1 MSRMGPR
8 SSIALAGAGMAVLT
22 CAAVLAAPAAARA
35 ETLGDFARVR
45 ARAFGYDPAAS
56 LAGPVLAGGSV
67 VWGRLLPD
75 GAWQIESGG
84 ARGPV
89 RALAL
94 STSAGGYHTVTQL
107 AASASRVIWLDNG
120 FDVIN
125 AHDNVIRTLRYQVR
139 AVPLAGGRVRTA
151 LDCAAEPGCDP
162 RSGVSAWLEGDTL
175 AYALFGSFTEPA
187 TIALRPLSGGPAP
200 APGRIPAGSS
210 VVAAAGARVAYVAG
224 DFLHG
229 TGMLVV
235 YDAAAGR
242 EAYRLALP
250 TAALPMA
257 SLQRSDGRLAAILAQ
272 LPSPAAPATG
282 ALRWFEP
289 DGAPGGT
296 LPLPRGRYVFALRFA
311 GDRVAVLD
319 GAQPYVTSTD
329 LRLRVFD
336 LNGRSRTIARFPAGD
351 GTLDGGRWDFDG
363 RTFAWAQTDRCGQT
377 SLVRRSASARELTVS
392 GRCESAIVAP
402 SPLRADRSGRLA
414 IPVRCPRGCRGT
426 LTIRRQDPSG
436 GSLLARVRVALRRGS
451 RPGCVAGRLLD
462 GGAVA
467 RASGPAEVVAVFR
480 GSGLPATPRLTRIYQ
495 RPAARCAQ
503 AAPRRAR

>member
-8 SSIALAGAGMAVLT
+8 SSNTLAGAGMAVLT
-22 CAAVLAAPAAARA
+22 CAAVLAAPAAGARA
-35 ETLGDFARVR
+35 ETLGDFARVP
-45 ARAFGYDPAAS
+45 ARAFGYNPSFS

-67 VWGRLLPD
+67 VWSRLLPG

-84 ARGPV
+84 ARGSV

-94 STSAGGYHTVTQL
+94 SARVGGYHTVTQL
-107 AASASRVIWLDNG
+107 AASPRWVTWLDDG
-120 FDVIN
+120 FDVVN
-125 AHDNVIRTLRYQVR
+125 AHDNVTRTLRYQLR

-162 RSGVSAWLEGDTL
+162 RYGVSAWLEGDTL
-175 AYALFGSFTEPA
+175 AYALFGSFTDPA
-187 TIALRPLSGGPAP
+187 TIAFRSLGGRSAP
-200 APGRIPAGSS
+200 VPGQIPAGSS
-210 VVAAAGARVAYVAG
+210 VAAVAGGRVAYVAG

-250 TAALPMA
+250 PGALPMA
-257 SLQRSDGRLAAILAQ
+257 SLQASDGRLATILAQ
-272 LPSPAAPATG
+272 PPSPPAPAAG
-282 ALRWFEP
+282 VLRWYEP
-289 DGAPGGT
+289 DGTAGGT
-296 LPLPRGRYVFALRFA
+296 LPLPRGRHVFAMRFA
-311 GDRVAVLD
+311 GDRVAELD

-336 LNGRSRTIARFPAGD
+336 LDGRSRTIARFPAGD

-377 SLVRRSASARELTVS
+377 SIVRRSAAARELTVS
-392 GRCESAIVAP
+392 GRCADAIVART
-402 SPLRADRSGRLA
+402 PLRADRSGRLT
-414 IPVRCPRGCRGT
+414 IPARCPRGCRGT
-426 LTIRRQDPSG
+426 LTIRRLDPAG

-451 RPGCVAGRLLD
+451 RSGCVAGRLLD
-462 GGAVA
+462 GGAVS
-467 RASGPAEVVAVFR
+467 RASGPVEVVAAFR
-480 GSGLPATPRLTRIYQ
+480 GSGLPATPRLTRIYE
-495 RPAARCAQ
+495 RPGVRC
-503 AAPRRAR
+503 R